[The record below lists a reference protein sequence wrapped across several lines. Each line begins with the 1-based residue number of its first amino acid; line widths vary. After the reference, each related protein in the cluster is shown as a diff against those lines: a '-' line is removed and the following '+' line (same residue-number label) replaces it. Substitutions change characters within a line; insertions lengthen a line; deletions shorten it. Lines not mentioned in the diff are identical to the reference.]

1 MTSLFLSLIKVSVQ
15 FSDQLAY
22 VPSSEDW
29 KRLYELAAKHALL
42 GVCFNGVQR
51 LYRVQPEVVA
61 NLPVKLKMRWLAVT
75 ATIQKRNELM
85 NVRCKELQQQ
95 INEAGLSACV
105 LKGQGVATYYTTQD
119 GRTSL
124 ANLRQSGDIDMWIK
138 GGYDVVCNY
147 VQRTHPSSDVSYH
160 RFHYDVFSDT
170 EVELHHRPSMM
181 NNPFH
186 NRKLQRWA
194 NEFIPKHFVR
204 VEDLDFDMPTSS
216 FNKVFLLCHIY
227 RHFVSE
233 GIGLRQLMDYYFVLL
248 NSDTSENKEVMQK
261 LHQIGMQRF
270 TAAVMWMM
278 QHLFGLE
285 LDKMLCPPNREE
297 GEYVLREILQAGNF
311 GMFDSRYAHSGKYAM
326 QWQNIRHSIHLV
338 MHYPSEVLWMPA
350 WLAWH
355 FFWKRNKK
363 HKIMKSLTVV

>member
-1 MTSLFLSLIKVSVQ
+1 MTKLFLSLLKVSVQ
-15 FSDQLAY
+15 SSDNLVY
-22 VPSSEDW
+22 PPSAEEW
-29 KRLYELAAKHALL
+29 KRLYELAAQHALL

-51 LYRVQPEVVA
+51 LSRVQPEAVA
-61 NLPVKLKMRWLAVT
+61 NLPVKLKMQWLAMT

-85 NVRCKELQQQ
+85 NARCKELQQQ

-105 LKGQGVATYYTTQD
+105 LKGQGVARYYITQNC
-119 GRTSL
+119 RISL

-138 GGYDVVCNY
+138 GGYDVVCDY

-170 EVELHHRPSMM
+170 EVELHHRPSIM

-186 NRKLQRWA
+186 NRKLQRWVE
-194 NEFIPKHFVR
+194 NFTPNQFVK
-204 VEDLDFDMPTSS
+204 VENAGYYVPTSA

-248 NSDTSENKEVMQK
+248 NSNTDENAKVMHT
-261 LHQIGMQRF
+261 LCQIGMQRF

-285 LDKMLCPPNREE
+285 DNKMLCPPNPKE
-297 GEYVLREILQAGNF
+297 GNYVLHEILQAGNF
-311 GMFDSRYAHSGKYAM
+311 GMFDRRYAYSGRYAI
-326 QWQNIRHSIHLV
+326 QWQNIHHSMHLV
-338 MHYPSEVLWMPA
+338 AHYSSEVLWMPI
-350 WLAWH
+350 WLIWH
-355 FFWKRNKK
+355 FFWKKNKVR
-363 HKIMKSLTVV
+363 KIRGQCR